1 MPHISLIERA
11 WSTLRAMGPHL
22 GIVLLP
28 GGLLILFVLLVVGR
42 RNALRIPRQR
52 HRLQA

>member
-1 MPHISLIERA
+1 MPHITLIERA
-11 WSTLRAMGPHL
+11 WSALRAMGPQL

-42 RNALRIPRQR
+42 RNALGIPR
-52 HRLQA
+52 HRNRAI